1 MIKQYRILF
10 IQFKSKPSYLIK
22 EELPTLVS
30 GGSECV
36 VTFRNTLTQRLTSS
50 MAAPLAGLTALQLSL
65 TSGSESQSFE
75 S

>member
-36 VTFRNTLTQRLTSS
+36 TFRNTLTQRLTSS

-65 TSGSESQSFE
+65 TSGFESQSFE